1 MPVSARAGIVVTGT
15 EVLTGRVQDRNGPW
29 IADRLLELGVELAHI
44 TICGDRPSDIEAQL
58 RFMAEQGVDLIV
70 TSGGLGPTAD
80 DMTVEVVARF
90 CERELL
96 LDEVVEDKIA
106 NILKKLMAHF
116 DSESFDAV
124 RAANRKQ
131 AMVPAGA
138 QVLDPVGTAPGVVVP
153 GKPTVIVLPGPPR
166 ELAPMWHKAIET
178 PAARQAI
185 AGRTIYR
192 QDTIR
197 MFGLPESGLAE
208 TLRDAQ
214 NSVAGFDA
222 LEITT
227 CLRRGEIEM
236 VTRYE
241 PDAAQVYAQ
250 LTQLLRDRHGEQLYS
265 EDGSQ
270 VDDVVARLLAGR
282 RIATAESCT
291 AGLVAARLTDR
302 PGSSDYVMGGVVS
315 YSNDAKV
322 QLLGVDA
329 ALIDA
334 YGAVSEPVAEA
345 MAAGALRRFGADTA
359 VAITGIAG
367 PGGGT
372 PEKPVGTV
380 CFTVRLG
387 APGATDQIVT
397 RTLRLPGNRSDVR
410 ERSATVAMHM
420 LRRALSE
427 QAPL

>member
-1 MPVSARAGIVVTGT
+1 MSARAGIVVTGT

-44 TICGDRPSDIEAQL
+44 TICGDRPADIEAQL
-58 RFMAEQGVDLIV
+58 RFLADQGVDLIV

-90 CERELL
+90 CGRELI
-96 LDEVVEDKIA
+96 LDTAVENTIA

-116 DSESFDAV
+116 DQGDFEAV

-131 AMVPAGA
+131 AMIPAGA

-153 GKPTVIVLPGPPR
+153 GKPAVIVLPGPPR
-166 ELAPMWHKAIET
+166 ELQPMWGKAIQT
-178 PAARQAI
+178 PAAQQAI
-185 AGRTIYR
+185 AGRTTYH
-192 QDTIR
+192 QATIR

-208 TLRDAQ
+208 TLRAAQ
-214 NSVAGFDA
+214 TSIPGYDR

-241 PDAAQVYAQ
+241 PPDADVYAQ
-250 LTQLLRDRHGEQLYS
+250 LTKLLRDKHGHQIYS

-270 VDDVVARLLAGR
+270 VDDVVARMLAGR

-291 AGLVAARLTDR
+291 AGLLSARLTDR
-302 PGSSDYVMGGVVS
+302 PGSSDYVAGGLVA
-315 YSNDAKV
+315 YSDDAKTE
-322 QLLGVDA
+322 LLGVDA
-329 ALIDA
+329 ALIRTH
-334 YGAVSEPVAEA
+334 GAVSEPVAQA
-345 MAAGALRRFGADTA
+345 MAAGALQRFGADTA

-372 PEKPVGTV
+372 QEKPVGTV
-380 CFTVRLG
+380 CFTVLLDDGRTL
-387 APGATDQIVT
+387 T
-397 RTLRLPGNRSDVR
+397 RTLRLPGNRADIR
-410 ERSATVAMHM
+410 ERSTTVAMHL
-420 LRRALSE
+420 LRRTLS
-427 QAPL
+427 AT